1 MKSPT
6 KRVFYHFGVYTL
18 YLGTTWAPFWLHFD
32 ITDTVG
38 RCSTASSGQ
47 NFLVYAFCCS
57 KDISKVSRKR
67 NFKKSHSDKTF
78 YHLEYYLKHSR
89 SIILLCMCC
98 FMRAQLSANKTNA
111 QVMEATRLPNLRKRA
126 GSSPRKG
133 GAHGSARVRHTLADP
148 ESACI

>member
-6 KRVFYHFGVYTL
+6 KRIFYHFGVYAL
-18 YLGTTWAPFWLHFD
+18 YLAPFWLHFG
-32 ITDTVG
+32 IVGTVG
-38 RCSTASSGQ
+38 GS
-47 NFLVYAFCCS
+47 FCCL

-67 NFKKSHSDKTF
+67 NLQKSHSDKTF

-126 GSSPRKG
+126 DSSPRKG

>member
-57 KDISKVSRKR
+57 KDISKNFREI
-67 NFKKSHSDKTF
+67 NFKKSQSDKTF

-98 FMRAQLSANKTNA
+98 FMRAQLSANKTLA

-126 GSSPRKG
+126 GGSPRKG

>member
-57 KDISKVSRKR
+57 KDISKNFRER

-78 YHLEYYLKHSR
+78 YHL
-89 SIILLCMCC
+89 
-98 FMRAQLSANKTNA
+98 Q
-111 QVMEATRLPNLRKRA
+111 
-126 GSSPRKG
+126 
-133 GAHGSARVRHTLADP
+133 
-148 ESACI
+148 

>member
-47 NFLVYAFCCS
+47 NFLVYAFCCL
-57 KDISKVSRKR
+57 KDSLSVSQER

-98 FMRAQLSANKTNA
+98 FMRAQLSANKTLA

-126 GSSPRKG
+126 DSSPRKG